1 MCNVEPPVYNLGDYQ
16 FFEAEFPEVF
26 SVSNLRLPPGHDIVH
41 YIETTGPPTKQ
52 PPRRLSPEK
61 LAVLRKELSQLEQ
74 LGIIRPGSSPWGSPV
89 YMVKKSNGSWQV
101 VGDYRRL
108 NQVTV
113 KDSYSIPFLHDFTE
127 NISDSTIFSSID
139 LFKSYHQIRIHPE
152 HIAKTAICTPA
163 GNWEFLKMSMG
174 LTNAGHTFQRFM
186 NSLFQDLSFVFVYID
201 DILIFSSSIE
211 EHRAHLRQVFE
222 RLQRNGLIINAAK
235 CSFGQN
241 RLRFLGHIVS
251 DKGIAPVACKVD
263 AINSFSTPQNAQS
276 LRRFLGMVN
285 FYRKFIPQCAKI
297 LTPLNSLL
305 QGIPAGRNANLS
317 WNEEASI
324 AFEDIKVALSNATL
338 LNYPQHDSQTALFV
352 DASDKFCGAVLSQ
365 IDSSSSHRLLE
376 YFSAAFSDAQKRYST
391 FDKELLAAYLAIHH
405 FTYFLEGRPFTLY
418 TDHKPLVCA
427 ISRKKKLL

>member
-1 MCNVEPPVYNLGDYQ
+1 MGI
-16 FFEAEFPEVF
+16 
-26 SVSNLRLPPGHDIVH
+26 SRSNG
-41 YIETTGPPTKQ
+41 
-52 PPRRLSPEK
+52 
-61 LAVLRKELSQLEQ
+61 
-74 LGIIRPGSSPWGSPV
+74 
-89 YMVKKSNGSWQV
+89 KKSNGSWRV
-101 VGDYRRL
+101 VGYYRRL

-113 KDSYSIPFLHDFTE
+113 KDYYYNSFLHDFTE
-127 NISDSTIFSSID
+127 NISGSTIFSSID
-139 LFKSYHQIRIHPE
+139 LFKSYHQIHIHPE
-152 HIAKTAICTPA
+152 HIAKTAICTLA

-174 LTNAGHTFQRFM
+174 LTNAGQTFQRFM
-186 NSLFQDLSFVFVYID
+186 NSIFQDLSFVFVYID

-211 EHRAHLRQVFE
+211 EHRAHLRQIFE

-235 CSFGQN
+235 CLFGQN

-251 DKGIAPVACKVD
+251 DKGIAPVACKID

-297 LTPLNSLL
+297 LAPLNFLL

-317 WNEEASI
+317 WNEEAST

-338 LNYPQHDSQTALFV
+338 LNFSQHDSPTALFV
-352 DASDKFCGAVLSQ
+352 DASDEFCGAVLSQ
-365 IDSSSSHRLLE
+365 IDSSGSHRPLE

-391 FDKELLAAYLAIHH
+391 FDKELLAAYLAEHH

-418 TDHKPLVCA
+418 TDHKPLVGT
-427 ISRKKKLL
+427 ISRKKVL

>member
-1 MCNVEPPVYNLGDYQ
+1 
-16 FFEAEFPEVF
+16 
-26 SVSNLRLPPGHDIVH
+26 
-41 YIETTGPPTKQ
+41 
-52 PPRRLSPEK
+52 
-61 LAVLRKELSQLEQ
+61 
-74 LGIIRPGSSPWGSPV
+74 
-89 YMVKKSNGSWQV
+89 
-101 VGDYRRL
+101 
-108 NQVTV
+108 
-113 KDSYSIPFLHDFTE
+113 
-127 NISDSTIFSSID
+127 
-139 LFKSYHQIRIHPE
+139 
-152 HIAKTAICTPA
+152 
-163 GNWEFLKMSMG
+163 MSMG
-174 LTNAGHTFQRFM
+174 LTNAGQTFQRFM

-211 EHRAHLRQVFE
+211 EHRAHLRQIFE

-235 CSFGQN
+235 CLFGQN

-297 LTPLNSLL
+297 LARLNSLL

-317 WNEEASI
+317 WNEEAST

-338 LNYPQHDSQTALFV
+338 LNYPQHDSPTALFV

-365 IDSSSSHRLLE
+365 IDSSGSHRPLE

-391 FDKELLAAYLAIHH
+391 FDKELLAAYLAVHH
-405 FTYFLEGRPFTLY
+405 FTYS
-418 TDHKPLVCA
+418 
-427 ISRKKKLL
+427 IS

>member
-1 MCNVEPPVYNLGDYQ
+1 
-16 FFEAEFPEVF
+16 
-26 SVSNLRLPPGHDIVH
+26 
-41 YIETTGPPTKQ
+41 
-52 PPRRLSPEK
+52 
-61 LAVLRKELSQLEQ
+61 
-74 LGIIRPGSSPWGSPV
+74 
-89 YMVKKSNGSWQV
+89 MVKKSNGSWRV

-127 NISDSTIFSSID
+127 NISGSTIFSSID
-139 LFKSYHQIRIHPE
+139 LFKSYHQIHIHPE
-152 HIAKTAICTPA
+152 HISKTAICTPA

-174 LTNAGHTFQRFM
+174 LTNAGQTFQRFM

-201 DILIFSSSIE
+201 DILIFLSSIE

-235 CSFGQN
+235 CLFGQN

-276 LRRFLGMVN
+276 LRRFLGIVN

-297 LTPLNSLL
+297 LAPLNSLL

-317 WNEEASI
+317 WNEEAST

-338 LNYPQHDSQTALFV
+338 LNYPQHAINSV
-352 DASDKFCGAVLSQ
+352 VLYSV
-365 IDSSSSHRLLE
+365 RLTVVVRT
-376 YFSAAFSDAQKRYST
+376 DHWST
-391 FDKELLAAYLAIHH
+391 FQPPFLMPKNGIVLLIKNCWELIWQYI
-405 FTYFLEGRPFTLY
+405 
-418 TDHKPLVCA
+418 
-427 ISRKKKLL
+427 ISHIS

>member
-1 MCNVEPPVYNLGDYQ
+1 M
-16 FFEAEFPEVF
+16 F
-26 SVSNLRLPPGHDIVH
+26 SVSNLRLPPKHDIVH
-41 YIETTGPPTKQ
+41 YIETTGPPIKQ
-52 PPRRLSPEK
+52 RPRRLSPEK

-74 LGIIRPGSSPWGSPV
+74 LGIIRPSSSPWGSPV
-89 YMVKKSNGSWQV
+89 HMVKKSNGSWRV

-113 KDSYSIPFLHDFTE
+113 KDSYSIPFFHDFTE
-127 NISDSTIFSSID
+127 NISGSTIFSSID
-139 LFKSYHQIRIHPE
+139 LFKSYHQIHIHPE
-152 HIAKTAICTPA
+152 HIVKTAICTPA

-174 LTNAGHTFQRFM
+174 LTNAGQTFQRFM

-235 CSFGQN
+235 CLFGQN

-251 DKGIAPVACKVD
+251 DKGIAPVASKVD

-297 LTPLNSLL
+297 LAPLNSLL

-317 WNEEASI
+317 WNEEAST
-324 AFEDIKVALSNATL
+324 AFENIKVALSNATL
-338 LNYPQHDSQTALFV
+338 LNYPQHDSSTALFV
-352 DASDKFCGAVLSQ
+352 SE
-365 IDSSSSHRLLE
+365 R
-376 YFSAAFSDAQKRYST
+376 
-391 FDKELLAAYLAIHH
+391 
-405 FTYFLEGRPFTLY
+405 
-418 TDHKPLVCA
+418 
-427 ISRKKKLL
+427 